1 MNVNPHN
8 QLAANMASHSMA
20 SSVVFWRI
28 YLAFEMRVNNFVNAK
43 AVLFRALGCCPF
55 AKGMTTLSYRMKMI
69 LINVDLYMMAFG
81 PLRTVFKITELNDLL
96 SAMAERGLR
105 MRRDIEEFLEG
116 WEDPF
121 MAVDNGDEGNEGD
134 MELETLMYNRE
145 QAKPY

>member
-1 MNVNPHN
+1 MN
-8 QLAANMASHSMA
+8 A
-20 SSVVFWRI
+20 
-28 YLAFEMRVNNFVNAK
+28 
-43 AVLFRALGCCPF
+43 
-55 AKGMTTLSYRMKMI
+55 
-69 LINVDLYMMAFG
+69 DLYMMAFG
-81 PLRTVFKITELNDLL
+81 PLRTVFNITELNDLV

-121 MAVDNGDEGNEGD
+121 MAIDNGDEGNEGD

>member
-1 MNVNPHN
+1 M
-8 QLAANMASHSMA
+8 
-20 SSVVFWRI
+20 
-28 YLAFEMRVNNFVNAK
+28 YLAFEMRVNNLVSAK
-43 AVLFRALGCCPF
+43 AILFRALGCCPF
-55 AKGMTTLSYRMKMI
+55 AKGTSMLSYCMKMT
-69 LINVDLYMMAFG
+69 LMNADLYMMAFG
-81 PLRTVFKITELNDLL
+81 PLRTVFNITELNDLV

-121 MAVDNGDEGNEGD
+121 MAIDNGDEGNEGD